1 MQQRQLSLAVLFITL
16 AAACSS
22 GPEQPAPPRP
32 RPPQRPKPSEVS
44 ARDGGRRRR
53 GASRR
58 RLRGD
63 ALREKTLIYHLYQ
76 AALAGRDIFIDQKH
90 RYALEMRAVL
100 EAVITHPQG
109 LDAAT
114 RSEERYTKLFW
125 VNNGPYN
132 NLTARKFVL
141 KTTPMALTAA
151 VKAAV
156 QAGAT
161 VPTPAGESLDAMLA
175 RLTRVLRRQR
185 GTDRHQQGAGP
196 GQGHPAG
203 QRQQSLFRRLS
214 RKPKRS
220 RRPAS
225 RRTG

>member
-1 MQQRQLSLAVLFITL
+1 
-16 AAACSS
+16 
-22 GPEQPAPPRP
+22 
-32 RPPQRPKPSEVS
+32 
-44 ARDGGRRRR
+44 
-53 GASRR
+53 
-58 RLRGD
+58 
-63 ALREKTLIYHLYQ
+63 
-76 AALAGRDIFIDQKH
+76 
-90 RYALEMRAVL
+90 MRAVL

-114 RSEERYTKLFW
+114 RSEVERYTKLFW

-151 VKAAV
+151 AKAAV

-203 QRQQSLFRRLS
+203 QRQQSLFRRLTPEAEAFKKAGLEKNGLNS
-214 RKPKRS
+214 RLVKQNGKLVEEVYKVGGATRRRS
-220 RRPAS
+220 RQSS
-225 RRTG
+225 RISKPRFRSLRNRQPRHCGR